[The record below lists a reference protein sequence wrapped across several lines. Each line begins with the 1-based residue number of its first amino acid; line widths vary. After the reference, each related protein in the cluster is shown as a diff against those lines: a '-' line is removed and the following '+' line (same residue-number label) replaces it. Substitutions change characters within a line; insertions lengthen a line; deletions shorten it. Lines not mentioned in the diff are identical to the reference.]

1 MKNKSSRFILIIVVL
16 FCFSWMF
23 HPLAGAKKCNAKYCF
38 KLASLAP
45 KSIGWAKHIREII
58 HPALKKATNGEVE
71 LNWFWG
77 GLMGNDKDYI
87 QKMKIGQLHGAAFSG
102 QGVVLICPEMAV
114 LELPFM
120 FNNYDEV
127 DYIRKKMIST
137 FDRYVEKR
145 GYKLIVWADQDFDQI
160 YSVNYKMNQLEDF
173 KKARFLTWYG
183 PMEHKLLTT
192 LGSSPVPVNVTE
204 VSPSIIQGV
213 GDALIAP
220 AIWVI
225 GSQLY
230 GKFKY
235 VNPVQIRYSPTAVFV
250 TLKAWNSIPKN
261 HQDNIMAMREKE
273 AYEFR
278 EKTRLD
284 SQKSF
289 QAMVDYGIQVSKMK
303 PEELKILK
311 QESKKIWDEMTGSY
325 FPQTLLDELT
335 AHLKQYR
342 SGAGK

>member
-1 MKNKSSRFILIIVVL
+1 MPINFFRIIAIACL
-16 FCFSWMF
+16 CLCIGMLH
-23 HPLAGAKKCNAKYCF
+23 HPNADAIKCKAKYCF

-58 HPALKKATNGEVE
+58 HPALRNATQGNVE

-77 GLMGNDKDYI
+77 GVMGNDKDYI

-102 QGVVLICPEMAV
+102 QGVVLVCPEMAV
-114 LELPFM
+114 LELPFL
-120 FNNYDEV
+120 FNNYEEV

-145 GYKLIVWADQDFDQI
+145 GFKLIVWADQDFDQI
-160 YSVNYKMNQLEDF
+160 YSVKFKMDKLDNF

-204 VSPSIIQGV
+204 ITPSILQGV

-230 GKFKY
+230 SKFEY
-235 VNPVQIRYSPTAVFV
+235 VNPAQIRYSPTAVFV
-250 TLKAWNSIPKN
+250 TIKAWNSIPKTY
-261 HQDNIMAMREKE
+261 QKNIMAMRNKE

-278 EKTRLD
+278 AKTRTD
-284 SQKSF
+284 SKKSF
-289 QAMVDYGIQVSKMK
+289 DAMVKYGLTVSEMK
-303 PEELKILK
+303 PDELDHLK
-311 QESKKIWDEMTGSY
+311 NQSMKIWNEMAGKE
-325 FPQTLLDELT
+325 FPKELLDELLR
-335 AHLKQYR
+335 HLKHYR
-342 SGAGK
+342 STTK

>member
-1 MKNKSSRFILIIVVL
+1 MKTSSRALTYI
-16 FCFSWMF
+16 C
-23 HPLAGAKKCNAKYCF
+23 LAICLSMVFQSEVTAKKCKAKYCF

-45 KSIGWAKHIREII
+45 KNIGWAKHIREII
-58 HPALKKATNGEVE
+58 HPALKTATQSNVE

-77 GLMGNDKDYI
+77 GVMGNDKDYI

-102 QGVVLICPEMAV
+102 QGVVLVCPEMAV
-114 LELPFM
+114 LELPFL
-120 FNNYDEV
+120 FKNYDEV

-160 YSVNYKMNQLEDF
+160 YSVKFKLDSLEDF
-173 KKARFLTWYG
+173 GKARFLTWYG

-204 VSPSIIQGV
+204 VSPSILQGV

-230 GKFKY
+230 SKFKY

-250 TLKAWNSIPKN
+250 TQKAWNSIPQN
-261 HQDNIMAMREKE
+261 YRDNIMAMRNKE
-273 AYEFR
+273 AHEFR
-278 EKTRLD
+278 KKTRED
-284 SQKSF
+284 SKKSF
-289 QAMVDYGIQVSKMK
+289 DAMVKYGITVSEMN
-303 PEELKILK
+303 PTELNRLQK
-311 QESKKIWDEMTGSY
+311 ESMKIWNEMAGND
-325 FPQTLLDELT
+325 FPKELLDELLS
-335 AHLKQYR
+335 HLKQYR
-342 SGAGK
+342 SVSK

>member
-1 MKNKSSRFILIIVVL
+1 MLVN
-16 FCFSWMF
+16 
-23 HPLAGAKKCNAKYCF
+23 HPSTHAKKCKATYCF

-58 HPALKKATNGEVE
+58 HPALKKATQGNVE

-77 GLMGNDKDYI
+77 GVMGNDKDYI

-102 QGVVLICPEMAV
+102 QGVVLVCPEMAV
-114 LELPFM
+114 LELPFL

-127 DYIRKKMIST
+127 DYIRNKMIST

-160 YSVNYKMNQLEDF
+160 YSVKYQMNNLDDF

-183 PMEHKLLTT
+183 PMEHTLLTA

-204 VSPSIIQGV
+204 VSPSILQGV

-230 GKFKY
+230 SKFKY

-250 TLKAWNSIPKN
+250 TMEAWNSIPKSYQN
-261 HQDNIMAMREKE
+261 NIMAMRNKE
-273 AYEFR
+273 AVTFLR
-278 EKTRLD
+278 ETRAD
-284 SQKSF
+284 SKKSF
-289 QAMVDYGIQVSKMK
+289 DAMVKYGLKVTEMN
-303 PEELKILK
+303 PEERNRLR
-311 QESKKIWDEMTGSY
+311 QESMKIWKDLAGKD
-325 FPQTLLDELT
+325 FPKELLDELLL
-335 AHLKQYR
+335 HLKNYR
-342 SGAGK
+342 SSAK

>member
-1 MKNKSSRFILIIVVL
+1 MPKNSIKTLVILCLCLCIGLMI
-16 FCFSWMF
+16 
-23 HPLAGAKKCNAKYCF
+23 HPYAGAKKCKAKYCF

-58 HPALKKATNGEVE
+58 HPALKKATSGNVE

-102 QGVVLICPEMAV
+102 QGVVLLCPEMAV

-120 FNNYDEV
+120 FNDYREV

-160 YSVNYKMNQLEDF
+160 YSVKFKMDRLEDF
-173 KKARFLTWYG
+173 NKARFLTWYG

-204 VSPSIIQGV
+204 VSPSILQGV

-235 VNPVQIRYSPTAVFV
+235 VNPIQIRYSPTAVFV
-250 TLKAWNSIPKN
+250 TMEAWNSIPQN
-261 HQDNIMAMREKE
+261 YRNNIMTIRNKE
-273 AYEFR
+273 AYEFLKRTR
-278 EKTRLD
+278 ED
-284 SQKSF
+284 SKKSF
-289 QAMVDYGIQVSKMK
+289 DAMVKYGIKVSEMK
-303 PEELKILK
+303 PEELNRIRE
-311 QESKKIWDEMTGSY
+311 ESMKIWMEMADKD
-325 FPQTLLDELT
+325 FPKELLDELLL
-335 AHLKQYR
+335 HLRQYR
-342 SGAGK
+342 AGLK